1 MRVHMV
7 GSGMEIP
14 HAAVVLS
21 NLQSLLERFTGGVL
35 VLVESV
41 GVDIQRGRGLGM
53 PQQSR
58 YRRNICAVGDEKA
71 GVAVP
76 LRYNY
81 DNTQKSSNCN
91 GYKEFERCCYP
102 FSKPKNTL

>member
-1 MRVHMV
+1 MV

-35 VLVESV
+35 VLVEGV
-41 GVDIQRGRGLGM
+41 GGDIERGRGLGM

-71 GVAVP
+71 GVAVSERMQIQL
-76 LRYNY
+76 LRQTVLF
-81 DNTQKSSNCN
+81 DDQLEPPSKSVLPYFFAC
-91 GYKEFERCCYP
+91 FLRI
-102 FSKPKNTL
+102 